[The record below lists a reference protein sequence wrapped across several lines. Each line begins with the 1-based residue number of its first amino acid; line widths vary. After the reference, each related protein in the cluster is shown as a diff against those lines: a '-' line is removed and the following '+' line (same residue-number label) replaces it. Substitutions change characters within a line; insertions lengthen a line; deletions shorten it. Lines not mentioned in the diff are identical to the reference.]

1 MNRWI
6 VYACMLM
13 LSACSEDKVE
23 GPVPVQS
30 DADAIKIGQSC
41 SAPQFLSDTWTAQRD
56 GKQWR
61 VYASDS
67 QAKHVLEV
75 LINADNGQI
84 DECTTQ
90 VN

>member
-1 MNRWI
+1 M
-6 VYACMLM
+6 
-13 LSACSEDKVE
+13 
-23 GPVPVQS
+23 PVQS

-61 VYASDS
+61 VYASEQKEGDS
-67 QAKHVLEV
+67 QSDNHVVLKV